1 MNGLMTHAGAVKVE
15 RGQLDGVA
23 TPPPTATWQPIAHK
37 ALLDGVQGALERSG
51 LKVVN
56 EQHALG
62 RDGARYFGLLDIEQA
77 GAQHGRGDYR
87 VTVGVRNSH
96 DKSFPGGIACGS
108 RVFVCDNLAFS
119 GEITIARKHT
129 RFINRDLPGLVESA
143 VGRLGDLR
151 RHQDQRIATYKRFEI
166 LDAQAHDLIIQAID
180 ARVVPVTRI
189 PEVVK
194 EWRTPRHPEFVE
206 GGKTAWR
213 LFNAFTQT
221 LKDSALFNVP
231 KATQA
236 LHGLLDTAC
245 SLN

>member
-1 MNGLMTHAGAVKVE
+1 MVNGLMTHAGGVKIQREQLNLVE
-15 RGQLDGVA
+15 
-23 TPPPTATWQPIAHK
+23 TPAATATWQPIAHK
-37 ALLDGVQGALERSG
+37 ALLEGVQGALERSG
-51 LKVVN
+51 LQVVQ
-56 EQHALG
+56 EQHALA
-62 RDGARYFGLLDIEQA
+62 RDGARYFGLLDVQA
-77 GAQHGRGDYR
+77 PGGSDRGDYR

-119 GEITIARKHT
+119 GEVTIARKHT
-129 RFINRDLPGLVESA
+129 RFINRDLPGLIESA

-151 RHQDQRIATYKRFEI
+151 RHQDLRIATYKRFEVT
-166 LDAQAHDLIIQAID
+166 DTQAHDLVVQALD

-189 PEVVK
+189 PEVLK
-194 EWRTPRHPEFVE
+194 EWRTPRHPEFAE

-213 LFNAFTQT
+213 LFNAFTQA
-221 LKDSALFNVP
+221 LQGSALFGVP